1 MFYNCNRYTI
11 ITSMLS
17 VGTGTVLY
25 LFYKNNFFKKNNI
38 SKTDVTDENKEERNL
53 EFSLQDVVRNLSES
67 IKKIEEDVNKNTND
81 IKDNT
86 TRLQVLEVKNP
97 EFSFFNK
104 NNNEN

>member
-11 ITSMLS
+11 ITPMLS
-17 VGTGTVLY
+17 VGTCTVLY
-25 LFYKNNFFKKNNI
+25 LFYINKFFKKNNI
-38 SKTDVTDENKEERNL
+38 YKTDITDENKEERNL
-53 EFSLQDVVRNLSES
+53 EISLQDVVRDLSES
-67 IKKIEEDVNKNTND
+67 IKKIEEDINKNTND

-86 TRLQVLEVKNP
+86 VRLQRLEVKNP